1 MSTYHTDNI
10 AVAAGLRLNGFVIQ
24 KVEINGKKATF
35 VFDDMA
41 APIANEISLGIKLVD
56 AILFHNELR
65 RLSGLA
71 RSMVSVKE

>member
-1 MSTYHTDNI
+1 MSIYYTDNI

-24 KVEINGKKATF
+24 KVEISGKKATF
-35 VFDDMA
+35 IFDELA
-41 APIANEISLGIKLVD
+41 APIAHELTMGMKLVD

>member
-10 AVAAGLRLNGFVIQ
+10 AVAAGLRLNGFVIE

-35 VFDDMA
+35 IFSDLA
-41 APIANEISLGIKLVD
+41 AQTAHELTMGMKLVD

-71 RSMVSVKE
+71 RSMVSVKD